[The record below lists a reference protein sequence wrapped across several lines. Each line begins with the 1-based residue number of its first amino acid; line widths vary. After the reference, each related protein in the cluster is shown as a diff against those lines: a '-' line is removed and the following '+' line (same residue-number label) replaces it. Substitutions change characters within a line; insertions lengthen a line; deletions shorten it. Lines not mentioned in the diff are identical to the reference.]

1 MAAAALASPSLV
13 AQIALSLCV
22 FGREVGFREVAREC
36 VCIKRRREGNN
47 THVRHTKHAHAHKHT
62 HTHTHTHT
70 RTRTRTLTLTISHTQ
85 EDDPS
90 IYVTGLVPGGAAEQ
104 HGRIFTGDKIVSI
117 NGESCED
124 KPHHDAVQLLR
135 SSDTLQI
142 VVAHNAMQRRQAK
155 SQREKSPVAIGV
167 IEIDLH
173 RVCDGRHIA
182 CGASILC
189 LHVPVWGHTHAHM
202 LTYAHAHSLI
212 HTCTYTPTHLL
223 LSLCQV
229 NGGLGFTI
237 AGGKGTPHVAGDNG
251 VFITKISEGGAADA
265 DGRLAV
271 GDKVVSVA
279 GVDVRNWTH
288 DVRAAERLLPCFL
301 QTLSACVCV
310 CVLCLVCLCSC
321 CLPMAVTHAC
331 LPCFSLATQDVVQQL
346 QSSGDVVYLVVEKN
360 AYNKAAEGLSQS
372 LGFSE
377 NPPAKV
383 EQHNN
388 TQQRN

>member
-1 MAAAALASPSLV
+1 M
-13 AQIALSLCV
+13 
-22 FGREVGFREVAREC
+22 
-36 VCIKRRREGNN
+36 
-47 THVRHTKHAHAHKHT
+47 
-62 HTHTHTHT
+62 
-70 RTRTRTLTLTISHTQ
+70 
-85 EDDPS
+85 
-90 IYVTGLVPGGAAEQ
+90 
-104 HGRIFTGDKIVSI
+104 
-117 NGESCED
+117 
-124 KPHHDAVQLLR
+124 
-135 SSDTLQI
+135 
-142 VVAHNAMQRRQAK
+142 
-155 SQREKSPVAIGV
+155 
-167 IEIDLH
+167 
-173 RVCDGRHIA
+173 
-182 CGASILC
+182 
-189 LHVPVWGHTHAHM
+189 
-202 LTYAHAHSLI
+202 
-212 HTCTYTPTHLL
+212 
-223 LSLCQV
+223 
-229 NGGLGFTI
+229 
-237 AGGKGTPHVAGDNG
+237 AGDNG
-251 VFITKISEGGAADA
+251 VFITKIIEGGAADA